1 MNMLL
6 QLAIAGALIAVFMLV
21 RLLTEKT
28 LMRQR
33 LQSGEG
39 CRKSGCFGAC
49 HEQDDVNRNTSDQ
62 QTIEP
67 TNRSAHHAPR

>member
-6 QLAIAGALIAVFMLV
+6 HLAVAVALIAVFMLV

-39 CRKSGCFGAC
+39 CSNSGCFGAC
-49 HEQDDVNRNTSDQ
+49 HEQEGVNRSTGDQ
-62 QTIEP
+62 KTIEP